1 MRGGRGCVDIS
12 LESVESVSTIAA
24 TIIAVIALLVSVGQ
38 ITVSNRQSLY
48 SHRIDWIMHVADLVS
63 LYETN
68 RSQVLELDRSEPH
81 LAADLMLVFLTNDV
95 WLEKIGAE
103 MSGASGERG
112 KQEVLATLE
121 DMKKTAMESEM
132 LFREKVSKPGARFIY
147 AYEAL
152 LEEMRRYALI
162 VQRMTEYNERRIGG
176 PTSLEEASSEIGEP
190 RYRNDLHAAIEAVE
204 SAYQDISKSGT
215 LDEAKRAARIF
226 RLR

>member
-95 WLEKIGAE
+95 WLEKIG
-103 MSGASGERG
+103 
-112 KQEVLATLE
+112 
-121 DMKKTAMESEM
+121 
-132 LFREKVSKPGARFIY
+132 LFGVF
-147 AYEAL
+147 
-152 LEEMRRYALI
+152 
-162 VQRMTEYNERRIGG
+162 GG
-176 PTSLEEASSEIGEP
+176 
-190 RYRNDLHAAIEAVE
+190 
-204 SAYQDISKSGT
+204 
-215 LDEAKRAARIF
+215 
-226 RLR
+226 

>member
-68 RSQVLELDRSEPH
+68 RSQVLELDRSESH

-112 KQEVLATLE
+112 KQEALATLE

>member
-103 MSGASGERG
+103 IRRAWQAGSAGNARRHEEDGDGVRDAFQGEG
-112 KQEVLATLE
+112 VE
-121 DMKKTAMESEM
+121 
-132 LFREKVSKPGARFIY
+132 ARRQIH
-147 AYEAL
+147 L
-152 LEEMRRYALI
+152 CL
-162 VQRMTEYNERRIGG
+162 
-176 PTSLEEASSEIGEP
+176 
-190 RYRNDLHAAIEAVE
+190 
-204 SAYQDISKSGT
+204 
-215 LDEAKRAARIF
+215 
-226 RLR
+226 